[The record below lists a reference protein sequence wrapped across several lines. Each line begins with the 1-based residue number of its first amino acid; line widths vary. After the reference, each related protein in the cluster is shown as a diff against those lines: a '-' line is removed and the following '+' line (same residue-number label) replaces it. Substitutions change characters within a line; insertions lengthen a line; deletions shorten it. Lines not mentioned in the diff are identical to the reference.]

1 MDLPMEKSKRNSGCE
16 TKQHILDVA
25 LELFSRKGF
34 SATSIRE
41 IAQTV
46 GVRESA
52 IYNYFKGKNDIL
64 QTLFLNYGPSCA
76 FKNFIEKGFNPDS
89 VEPYTFL
96 MEIKNEIINSIY
108 DENEQNFMK
117 IIIIQD
123 FTTDAAKN
131 FAKKIIMEQDMP
143 FMISYFKK
151 LIDKGLIK
159 KIEPQVLSCEFL
171 MPLVFLKIQYLLLNC
186 SEDNIHLINNAAD
199 NHVKFFW
206 EAIKNEI

>member
-25 LELFSRKGF
+25 LELFSKKGF

-41 IAQTV
+41 IAKTV

-52 IYNYFKGKNDIL
+52 IYNYFKSKNDIL

-76 FKNFIEKGFNPDS
+76 FKKITEKESSSDS
-89 VEPYTFL
+89 VDPYTFL
-96 MEIKNEIINSIY
+96 MEIKNEIINSIF

-143 FMISYFKK
+143 FMILYFTK

-159 KIEPQVLSCEFL
+159 RIEPQTLSCEFL
-171 MPLVFLKIQYLLLNC
+171 TPLIFLKIQYLLLNC
-186 SEDNIHLINNAAD
+186 CQDNIQLINNAAD

-206 EAIKNEI
+206 EAIKIEI